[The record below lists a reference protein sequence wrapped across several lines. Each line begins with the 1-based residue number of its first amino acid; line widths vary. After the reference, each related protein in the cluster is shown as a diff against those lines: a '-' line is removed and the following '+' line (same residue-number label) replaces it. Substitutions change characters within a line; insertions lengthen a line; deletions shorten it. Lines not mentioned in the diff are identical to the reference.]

1 MIGVFFHAVS
11 AVFMIF
17 CLMAVGFA
25 LGKGGW
31 LTGHEKKFLSRFVIN
46 IAVPMNCITGILNN
60 LSHDDLPRVAQYLL
74 VPVCTILISLLISEA
89 AAKLL
94 RLPRNQAGVFVAMA
108 FISNTLFIGLPLST
122 ELFGQECVPD
132 VMVYYMAST
141 VFTQS
146 VALLLVEHAGN
157 LPADTGFSLPRL
169 LKDIFTKPPILAIL
183 AAYFCLIAGV
193 RPPAFFMSFA
203 KYLSGCVTPLALIYS
218 GFVVYEVGL
227 RNIRFRK
234 GIPAMLVIR
243 LLLAPATCAL
253 LCALVGVT
261 GLTRNVFIVESALP
275 VVSQVTI
282 MAGNYGADEQYAAAG
297 TILSTLGI
305 FLTIPFLMVVLS

>member
-1 MIGVFFHAVS
+1 MIGVFLNAVS

-17 CLMAVGFA
+17 CLMAVGFV
-25 LGKGGW
+25 LGKAGW
-31 LTGHEKKFLSRFVIN
+31 LTGHEKKFISRFVIN

-74 VPVCTILISLLISEA
+74 VPALTILLCLIISEA

-94 RLPRNQAGVFVAMA
+94 RLPRSQAGVFVAMA

-122 ELFGQECVPD
+122 ELFGEQCVPD

-146 VALLLVEHAGN
+146 VALLLVEHAGTVT
-157 LPADTGFSLPRL
+157 ADTRISARGL
-169 LKDIFTKPPILAIL
+169 LRDIFTKPPILAIM
-183 AAYFCLIAGV
+183 AAYFCLIVGV
-193 RPPAFFMSFA
+193 KPPAFFMSFA

-218 GFVVYEVGL
+218 GFIVYEVGL

-234 GIPAMLVIR
+234 GIPTMLVIR
-243 LLLAPATCAL
+243 LLLAPVICAS

-282 MAGNYGADEQYAAAG
+282 MAGNYGADEQYAATG

-305 FLTIPFLMVVLS
+305 FLTVPFLMVVLS